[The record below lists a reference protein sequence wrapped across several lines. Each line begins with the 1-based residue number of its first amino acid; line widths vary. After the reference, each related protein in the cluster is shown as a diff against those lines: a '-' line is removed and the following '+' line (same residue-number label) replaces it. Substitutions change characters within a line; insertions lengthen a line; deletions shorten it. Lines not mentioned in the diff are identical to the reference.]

1 MPSSP
6 EWLALHAV
14 SRRRA
19 GRPVLSPLTLGLRAG
34 EVLGLLGVNGAGK
47 STALMLMAAVLAPD
61 AGRVE
66 LNGVDL
72 AEFPNRARDHI
83 GYLPEQ
89 APLWP
94 ELTVREQLDAHGRLR
109 GRRGAA
115 LSVARDELLQR
126 LDLAPLAQ
134 RLCAQLSLGQRQRVG
149 LACALLHRP
158 GLLVLDEPGNGLD
171 PLQAERVRAL
181 LRERAADGAAIVIS
195 THLLAEVETQCT
207 RVAILHEGALRLDA
221 PLHAHAGEWRIAV
234 QPGESERARAVLAP
248 LAQSIAIEEDARL
261 RVQLRDGVDVAAVA
275 PALLAAGVALR
286 GLEPAAWTLAQTF
299 THIAGGGAARAA

>member
-1 MPSSP
+1 M
-6 EWLALHAV
+6 
-14 SRRRA
+14 
-19 GRPVLSPLTLGLRAG
+19 LSPLTLRLRAG

-61 AGRVE
+61 TGRVE

-109 GRRGAA
+109 GLRGAA
-115 LSVARDELLQR
+115 LSDARDDLLQR

-207 RVAILHEGALRLDA
+207 RVAILHEGTLRLDA

-234 QPGESERARAVLAP
+234 QPGESERARVVLAP

-261 RVQLRDGVDVAAVA
+261 RVRLRDGVDVAAVA

>member
-1 MPSSP
+1 M
-6 EWLALHAV
+6 
-14 SRRRA
+14 
-19 GRPVLSPLTLGLRAG
+19 LSPLTLRLRAG

-109 GRRGAA
+109 GLRGAA

-149 LACALLHRP
+149 LACALLHHP

-207 RVAILHEGALRLDA
+207 RVAILHEGTLRLDA

-261 RVQLRDGVDVAAVA
+261 RVHLRDGVDVAAVA

-299 THIAGGGAARAA
+299 AHIAGGGAAHAA

>member
-1 MPSSP
+1 M
-6 EWLALHAV
+6 
-14 SRRRA
+14 
-19 GRPVLSPLTLGLRAG
+19 LSPLTLRLRAG

-115 LSVARDELLQR
+115 LSDARDELLQR

-207 RVAILHEGALRLDA
+207 RVAILHEGTLRLDA

-234 QPGESERARAVLAP
+234 QLGESERARAVLAP

>member
-1 MPSSP
+1 M
-6 EWLALHAV
+6 
-14 SRRRA
+14 
-19 GRPVLSPLTLGLRAG
+19 LSPLTLGLHAG

-47 STALMLMAAVLAPD
+47 STALMLMAAVLAPGT
-61 AGRVE
+61 GRVE
-66 LNGVDL
+66 LDGVDL

-109 GRRGAA
+109 GLRGAA
-115 LSVARDELLQR
+115 LSGARDDLLQR

-171 PLQAERVRAL
+171 PLQAERVRVL

-207 RVAILHEGALRLDA
+207 RVAILHEGMLRLDA
-221 PLHAHAGEWRIAV
+221 PVQAHAGEWRIAV

-261 RVQLRDGVDVAAVA
+261 RVQLRDGADVTAIA

-286 GLEPAAWTLAQTF
+286 GLEPAARTLAQTF
-299 THIAGGGAARAA
+299 AHIAGGGTARAA

>member
-1 MPSSP
+1 M
-6 EWLALHAV
+6 
-14 SRRRA
+14 
-19 GRPVLSPLTLGLRAG
+19 LSPLTLRLRAG

-94 ELTVREQLDAHGRLR
+94 ELIVREQLDAHGRLR
-109 GRRGAA
+109 GLRGAA
-115 LSVARDELLQR
+115 LSDARDDLLQR
-126 LDLAPLAQ
+126 LDLAPLAP

-207 RVAILHEGALRLDA
+207 RVAILHEGTLRLDA

-234 QPGESERARAVLAP
+234 QPGESERARVVLAP

-261 RVQLRDGVDVAAVA
+261 RVRLRAGADVAAIT
-275 PALLAAGVALR
+275 PALLAAGVALH
-286 GLEPAAWTLAQTF
+286 GLEPAAHTLAQTF
-299 THIAGGGAARAA
+299 ARIAGGAEARAA